1 MILVDVFVPS
11 VDQTYDFQLD
21 ENVKIETLVEEI
33 GEMICQKE
41 HCRLDGRM
49 EKLLLCSMENREILP
64 KNVTLTECGIKMGEK
79 LMLL

>member
-11 VDQTYDFQLD
+11 VNNVYDFQLD
-21 ENVKIETLVEEI
+21 EDVRIGLLVEEI

-41 HCRLDGRM
+41 HCCLADGI
-49 EKLLLCSMENREILP
+49 EKLLLCSLDNREILS
-64 KNVTLTECGIKMGEK
+64 KNMTLTECGIRTGGK

>member
-11 VDQTYDFQLD
+11 VDNVYDFQLD
-21 ENVKIETLVEEI
+21 DDVKIGMLVEEM

-41 HCRLDGRM
+41 HCRLDGKI
-49 EKLLLCSMENREILP
+49 EKLLLCSLDNRAILP
-64 KNVTLTECGIKMGEK
+64 KNTTLAECGVKTGGK